1 MGERNMI
8 QRLIDEVYR
17 RGPAQHAHV
26 RALAVALFALRGGR
40 ASEAE
45 PPPLVG

>member
-1 MGERNMI
+1 MI

-17 RGPAQHAHV
+17 RGPGEHAHA
-26 RALAVALFALRGGR
+26 RALGAALFALRGGR

-45 PPPLVG
+45 LTGS